1 MAFITEEQPQPI
13 IAHWVSWRHLLTTE
27 EVVIKGGAIRVYG
40 KGRPSTLYRVTALKE
55 EQMLLNLFTWGRKYV
70 AANVLSIMKP

>member
-40 KGRPSTLYRVTALKE
+40 KGRASTLYRPKR
-55 EQMLLNLFTWGRKYV
+55 G
-70 AANVLSIMKP
+70 ANAVESIYLR